1 MERNGLKIVPERAP
15 FRALVITVSDSCAR
29 GEREDLSGPRC
40 QALLREQGFLCEQ
53 VAVVPDDPALLSA
66 ALLNACDSGEF
77 DLVITTG
84 GTGLSPRDFTPE
96 ATRRVLEREVPGI
109 PELLRREGARHNLR
123 AVLTRGL
130 AGLCRQ
136 ALIVNLPGSVKGVE
150 EGLQTLA
157 AVLPHA
163 LEVARGEAGRC
174 GG

>member
-1 MERNGLKIVPERAP
+1 MDRTGLRIIPDRPP

-40 QALLREQGFLCEQ
+40 QALLREQGFECDQ
-53 VAVVPDDPALLSA
+53 VAVIPDDPVLLSA
-66 ALLNACDSGEF
+66 ALLNASDSGEF
-77 DLVITTG
+77 DLVLTTG

-96 ATRRVLEREVPGI
+96 ATRRVIERDVPGI
-109 PELLRREGARHNLR
+109 PELLRHEGARHNPK

-136 ALIVNLPGSVKGVE
+136 ALIINLPGSVKGVE
-150 EGLQTLA
+150 EGLRTLA

-163 LEVARGEAGRC
+163 LEVARGEVGRC